1 MLPRK
6 IKLKISEITK
16 FFIIRIDFIYSSNV
30 QLGSLL
36 LGLESLISS
45 AIYRLSK
52 KKGLGEGAISKQNM
66 FVIMA

>member
-6 IKLKISEITK
+6 IKPKISEITK

-36 LGLESLISS
+36 LGLESL
-45 AIYRLSK
+45 K
-52 KKGLGEGAISKQNM
+52 D
-66 FVIMA
+66 

>member
-6 IKLKISEITK
+6 IKLKNSETTK

-36 LGLESLISS
+36 LGLESL
-45 AIYRLSK
+45 K
-52 KKGLGEGAISKQNM
+52 D
-66 FVIMA
+66 